1 MASLIPSAFSDIF
14 AKVKAFIRDMLEKL
28 ETDAE
33 ADATKKAYCDKEL
46 AEANQKKDVICADME
61 KGPNGI
67 KMASKV
73 ATTTMP
79 RQTRRATLRAAP
91 ALASSVS
98 SGCASLTS
106 LRVSPRWTLPFQL
119 RP

>member
-28 ETDAE
+28 ETEAE

-79 RQTRRATLRAAP
+79 RQTRLR
-91 ALASSVS
+91 
-98 SGCASLTS
+98 
-106 LRVSPRWTLPFQL
+106 QH
-119 RP
+119 